1 MRYSPASLEEH
12 RPHTRPHART
22 HARTPART
30 HAPTHPRTSHA
41 TPTLRAHAG
50 PNAGGK
56 SVYIRAIGVLAV
68 LAQIGSYVPADS
80 AAMPVFDCVA
90 ARIGAGDK

>member
-1 MRYSPASLEEH
+1 MSTKAACCRCCAALAYPPPWFSRSLIGI
-12 RPHTRPHART
+12 P
-22 HARTPART
+22 
-30 HAPTHPRTSHA
+30 
-41 TPTLRAHAG
+41 LRVHLTALVCAG

-80 AAMPVFDCVA
+80 AVMPVFDCVA